1 MQGSHVDDPVLDDR
15 VWGISAPVP
24 QVNTN
29 RAHAAVERG
38 QPGPDPMARPSVSP
52 LYPSVEAS
60 AAPIAIRTGFTFVAF
75 GIRTASTPPSNSATM
90 CAGSTS
96 LGSSS
101 LRLQLP
107 HGRSCR
113 ISLP

>member
-1 MQGSHVDDPVLDDR
+1 MQGSHIYGPILDDR
-15 VWGISAPVP
+15 VWGVRAPVP

-38 QPGPDPMARPSVSP
+38 QPGPDPMARPR
-52 LYPSVEAS
+52 YPPYLSVESS

-107 HGRSCR
+107 H
-113 ISLP
+113 